1 MTHRRLCVGSRY
13 GRALV
18 ALATLCLM
26 GSNAPVYADEVE
38 PKWRFA
44 NSYTAEQ
51 LLISPEAAQRF
62 TEQLFEQ
69 EAAFFAAARHP
80 ESGLTYDG
88 WNLDPVTREPLE
100 PRRFSAAS
108 KECLDLGLLIKA
120 LYGEPLLGKL
130 VSPEAPEKA
139 PQVAAEILARKV
151 RSYQAYRG
159 AYPGFAGYFT
169 WFVSGEKAHP
179 MKGWQKAIP
188 TLDLGEMLWALLLA
202 ERALFETGYPEIAR
216 SYSKLNT
223 ALQQKAKEVMFHPD
237 KVGVRG
243 RVEISDPLSAD
254 ALYSGEGLMTG
265 EHGVHE
271 GQMLLL
277 YMSLYG
283 GLTEKE
289 SAQVWDDVSM
299 RRIEHPD
306 GTTWQGFWGSPHEQ
320 WGYLFLPYRD
330 LPEYRQLFRIREKIR
345 TYNARRRGYP
355 GFGASAHRPS
365 GNGYMSAAGIEGVG
379 SQPLE
384 YQDTY
389 TPYGAFPLLLEFSGQ
404 DVGNVGLLWLHNML
418 SGPGM
423 QGPFGAAESGDNKGT
438 SSPPIK
444 TIDATFT
451 TLLALSGGLEKE
463 MADMLKA
470 HGCYDRFVEILRR
483 EYIEGFSDRPLRE
496 PEDFALPVGPAGTTL
511 LKDGERKIPTKDR
524 SSIEVR

>member
-1 MTHRRLCVGSRY
+1 MGFSVGYLYPRI
-13 GRALV
+13 LV
-18 ALATLCLM
+18 ALFVSGLIVTGLPASAEET
-26 GSNAPVYADEVE
+26 D

-44 NSYTAEQ
+44 SSYTADQ
-51 LLISPEAAQRF
+51 LLKSQQTAQRF

-88 WNLDPVTREPLE
+88 WNLDPVTRQPLE

-108 KECLDLGLLIKA
+108 KECLDLGLLVKA
-120 LYGEPLLGKL
+120 LYGEPLLAKL
-130 VSPEAPEKA
+130 VSAEAPEKA

-151 RSYQAYRG
+151 ESYQAYRL

-169 WFVSGEKAHP
+169 WFVSGDTAHP

-188 TLDLGEMLWALLLA
+188 TLDLGEMLWMLLLA
-202 ERALFETGYPEIAR
+202 EYALAETGHPEIAR
-216 SYSKLNT
+216 SYRELNH
-223 ALQQKAKEVMFHPD
+223 ALQQKAKEVMFHPA
-237 KVGVRG
+237 KAGVRG
-243 RVEISDPLSAD
+243 RVEISDPLSPE
-254 ALYSGEGLMTG
+254 ALYSGDGLMTG

-283 GLTEKE
+283 GLSEEE
-289 SAQVWDDVSM
+289 SARVWSGVTM

-345 TYNARRRGYP
+345 THNARRRGYP
-355 GFGASAHRPS
+355 GLSASAHHPS
-365 GNGYMSAAGIEGVG
+365 GKGYMSAAGIEGVG

-404 DVGNVGLLWLHNML
+404 DVGNVGLVWLHNML

-423 QGPFGAAESGDNKGT
+423 QGPFGAGESGDNEGT
-438 SSPPIK
+438 TSPPIK

-463 MADMLKA
+463 MAKMLKA
-470 HGCYDRFVEILRR
+470 QGRYEQFVEILRQEYR
-483 EYIEGFSDRPLRE
+483 EAFPPEPLRE
-496 PEDFALPVGPAGTTL
+496 PEDFALP
-511 LKDGERKIPTKDR
+511 KER
-524 SSIEVR
+524 V